1 MMHNQIRLLV
11 LLFLLF
17 KSKPSFFVLDL
28 LFGDDED
35 EDDDGFV
42 LVDDEVNIL

>member
-1 MMHNQIRLLV
+1 LV

-28 LFGDDED
+28 LFEDED
-35 EDDDGFV
+35 EDEGFD
-42 LVDDEVNIL
+42 LVDDEGNIL